1 VKGGLC
7 VGLVVCIVDYVK
19 GGLCEKMVVCR
30 VGCVCGFTD

>member
-1 VKGGLC
+1 MKGGLC